1 MTDITTITEPTTNKR
16 GRNGSVILTN
26 RHCEKRV
33 ARRTKVYD
41 RKCPGLYVSITVAGV
56 ATFSFKF
63 TDPDTGKQRT
73 GWLGVYNLETFTVEQ
88 ARSTV
93 YGLKARGG
101 VAVAETLRRQKMRQ
115 HRLGK
120 TVAEGV
126 EERIAWM
133 SFPVKKPDGEMRPR
147 LEAWESTA
155 RHLRRF
161 LVPTLGR
168 LGIAEVKRCDLA
180 ELQQN
185 VFDGKHVDD
194 KGNRTKRGSVATVRH
209 LRKAASSFFGW
220 CVEQG
225 LIENSPATHL
235 GALDPEHGRSRVL
248 TEQEIRVFWH
258 GLDRDD
264 LPWGKRTRLALK
276 FELVTMLRSRELLGA
291 RRNEL
296 VNVGGQNYLNVP
308 LKRVKKRRPIVQP
321 LTPLAMS
328 ILNEAMRSSNHEHIF
343 ATSKDGNVDAPAYRT
358 AMADALRGRTARR
371 ANGTQY
377 VRTPG
382 ICTLLGLEP
391 FTPHDLRRTAA
402 TWARNLGQ
410 LVSKIAL
417 CLDHLR
423 QRDDDGARL
432 SAVTLKHYVHA
443 HEIDLREKLETLTA
457 LEGWLLRVIEEPGT
471 SINRE
476 ELRLAA

>member
-1 MTDITTITEPTTNKR
+1 MDNPITITQPAKR
-16 GRNGSVILTN
+16 GRNSSVILTD
-26 RHCEKRV
+26 RMCEKRV
-33 ARRTKVYD
+33 TERVKIYD

-56 ATFSFKF
+56 ATFSLKF
-63 TDPDTGKQRT
+63 TDRETGKQRT
-73 GWLGVYNLETFTVEQ
+73 AWLGVYNPETLRVEE
-88 ARSTV
+88 ARSKV
-93 YGLKARGG
+93 YGLKGRGG
-101 VAVAETLRRQKMRQ
+101 TAVAETLHRQKVQKHRQ
-115 HRLGK
+115 GK
-120 TVAEGV
+120 TVAEAV

-133 SFPVKKPDGEMRPR
+133 QTSVKKSDGELRPR
-147 LEAWESTA
+147 LEAWEGTA

-161 LVPTLGR
+161 LVPALGR
-168 LGIAEVKRCDLA
+168 LAITEVKRRDLA
-180 ELQQN
+180 ELQQDI
-185 VFDGKHVDD
+185 FDGTYVDD
-194 KGNRTKRGSVATVRH
+194 KGNRSKAGSVSTVRH
-209 LRKAASSFFGW
+209 MRKAASSFFGW

-235 GALDPEHGRSRVL
+235 GALDAEHGRSRVL
-248 TEQEIRVFWH
+248 SEDEIKVLWH

-264 LPWGKRTRLALK
+264 LPWGRRTRLALK

-291 RRNEL
+291 QRNEL
-296 VNVGGQNYLNVP
+296 VTVDGQNYLNVP

-343 ATSKDGNVDAPAYRT
+343 ATSKDGNADAPAYRK

-371 ANGTQY
+371 PDGTQY

-382 ICTLLGLEP
+382 LCALLGIAP

-410 LVSKIAL
+410 PLSKIAL
-417 CLDHLR
+417 CLDHRR
-423 QRDDDGARL
+423 QSDDDGVRL

-443 HEIDLREKLETLTA
+443 HEIDLREKLEVLTA
-457 LEGWLLRVIEEPGT
+457 LEGWLLKLIGERTPQ
-471 SINRE
+471 N
-476 ELRLAA
+476 ELRIAA